1 MMRRYFII
9 PLLSLLVLASCRFKP
24 KDGLNW
30 EQNLVAPIVKSSINI
45 GDVLQD
51 STVIQ
56 VNSDNSMKVVY
67 RDTLAD
73 LSLSDYLVVPDTS
86 VGSKITLDSLSL
98 ATDTLEQDLT
108 LAQMAHALKAQGD
121 PAGDLILNNHGN
133 TIPWF
138 QDIVGQ
144 SSPPIEI
151 DASDFFEEADLIS
164 GQMVV
169 EIINNLPVSLENVIF
184 NLTNDTI
191 NFDTLVKETVALIPP
206 NSTHTDSASLAGKTV
221 YSKMAGALQN
231 LDLTAPFLQQIL
243 IDTFDYVRLRVIV
256 KDLGAS
262 RATAVFPAQR
272 VLDDF
277 SRIKY
282 EFGDDLAI
290 TRFRVES
297 GQLRIRAFSTIQDT
311 IEFSYTLPT
320 AIKDGLPVSVQERL
334 IPDTVADTAGAN
346 IVFELEDYYIDLTIN
361 GDSINLF
368 PYHLTGDLLYSGV
381 KQTMDLSDSIDVFY
395 GLFQIKPSYIEG
407 YLGKQTFDF
416 IDSLSLDFF
425 DAIQSGTISLEDPK
439 VTLTILNSIGVDGE
453 MMINGLNAYN
463 SRTGQNVSLN
473 GTYVNSPIEVLG
485 PRLPNIGQTL
495 TTQLDL
501 NSGNSNIADLL
512 SLLPDKIDFDMAV
525 EVNKYGNPAL
535 RDNFATSASRISAF
549 LDMEVPLYGVADEI
563 TLQDTVQMDISETTF
578 PDGILGG
585 QLNLV
590 VSNDFPFEA
599 GVQMHFRD
607 AAGNVIDS
615 LFTDGAQIV
624 PAGQV
629 DQNGIVQVSGEST
642 LSAGFDRDRLDQIR
656 LRSSDA
662 IVRFSLSTKPDGT
675 PVKIYTNY
683 GIDFHL
689 VGDFQYNVDL

>member
-1 MMRRYFII
+1 MRNYFFI

-24 KDGLNW
+24 KDGLNF
-30 EQNLVAPIVKSSINI
+30 EQNLVTPLVKSSINI
-45 GDVLQD
+45 GDVLAD
-51 STVIQ
+51 SSIVQ

-108 LAQMAHALKAQGD
+108 LAQMGHALQDAGD

-133 TIPWF
+133 FIPWI
-138 QDIVGQ
+138 QDITGQ
-144 SSPPIEI
+144 SSPDIAINAAE
-151 DASDFFEEADLIS
+151 FFEEADLIS

-169 EIINNLPVSLENVIF
+169 EIINNLPVAVSNVVF
-184 NLTNDTI
+184 NLRNDTI
-191 NFDTLVKETVALIPP
+191 LFDTLVKKAIAVIPP
-206 NSTHTDSASLAGKTV
+206 GQTGIDSASLAGKTV
-221 YSKMAGALQN
+221 YSKMAGQLEN
-231 LDLTAPFLQQIL
+231 LDLTAPFLQSIL
-243 IDTFDYVRLRVIV
+243 IDTFDYVRIRVIV

-262 RATAVFPAQR
+262 RATAIFPGQR

-320 AIKDGLPVSVQERL
+320 AIKDGLPVTVQERL

-381 KQTMDLSDSIDVFY
+381 KQTMDLSDEIDVFY
-395 GLFQIKPSYIEG
+395 GLFEIKPSYIEG
-407 YLGKQTFDF
+407 YLGKQLFSF
-416 IDSLSLDFF
+416 VDSLDLDFF
-425 DAIQSGTISLEDPK
+425 SAIQSGSIALENPE
-439 VTLTILNSIGVDGE
+439 VSLTILNSIGVDGE
-453 MMINGLNAYN
+453 MNINDLKGYN
-463 SRTGQNVSLN
+463 SRTGQTISLN
-473 GTYVNSPIEVLG
+473 GSAATSPIEVLG
-485 PRLPNIGQTL
+485 PRLPNVGQTL
-495 TTQLDL
+495 TTKIDL
-501 NSGNSNIADLL
+501 NSSNSNIADLL
-512 SLLPDKIDFDMAV
+512 SLLPDRIEFDLGV
-525 EVNKYGNPAL
+525 EVNKYGNPGL
-535 RDNFATSASRISAF
+535 RDNFATNASRISAF
-549 LDMEVPLYGVADEI
+549 LDMEVPLHGVADQL
-563 TLQDTVQMDISETTF
+563 TLQDTVALDISEGTLPT
-578 PDGILGG
+578 GILGG
-585 QLNLV
+585 ELNMV

-599 GVQMHFRD
+599 AVQMYFRD
-607 AAGNVIDS
+607 AGGNVVDS
-615 LFTDGAQIV
+615 LFTGGTQVV
-624 PAGQV
+624 PAGQI
-629 DQNGIVQVSGEST
+629 DQNGIVQVSGEAV
-642 LSAGFDRDRLDQIR
+642 LSAAFDKERLDIIR
-656 LRSSDA
+656 LRSTEA
-662 IVRFSLSTKPDGT
+662 IVRFSLTTKPDGT

-689 VGDFQYNVDL
+689 VGDFNYNVDL